1 MWLRLLV
8 AGLALLVGLPMA
20 WRLWQSPQVQ
30 AWWRPPADM
39 ARPIIFDNGTVRQ
52 PPAPASGP
60 LVDVSPGLKK
70 CRRGERV
77 IYTDSWCPEGTTPVA
92 IERGTVNVVKPTAPV
107 ASAPAGAAPASGA
120 AASDPNRRRNIR
132 DVLDVSRQP
141 SLYDQQ
147 VERAAASR

>member
-1 MWLRLLV
+1 MLLRLLV
-8 AGLALLVGLPMA
+8 AGIALLVGLPMA

-30 AWWRPPADM
+30 AWWRPAPEVS
-39 ARPIIFDNGTVRQ
+39 RPIIFDNGTVRQ

-60 LVDVSPGLKK
+60 MVNVSPGLKK
-70 CRRGERV
+70 CRRGDRV

-92 IERGTVNVVKPTAPV
+92 IERGTVNVVKPPSPV
-107 ASAPAGAAPASGA
+107 ASAGAQAVGA
-120 AASDPNRRRNIR
+120 AASDPHRRRNIR